1 MKTKEFISKA
11 KGLGWGINKTASNI
25 ELIELINPAKSVMAS
40 VSEVIRNLFET
51 NYHNTVVVDDE
62 TLDLIVAYARTPI
75 EERKEPEKKYFVK
88 VLPGEYGY
96 LYLKRINSC
105 EDSSKYYSTTAKL
118 HNATNVKAT
127 FTTKELADMRE
138 QEDLAIDWSR
148 VFLELD
154 V

>member
-11 KGLGWGINKTASNI
+11 NDLGWGVNKTTSTI
-25 ELIELINPAKSVMAS
+25 ELIQPITTNYVMAS
-40 VSEVIRNLFET
+40 ISETSRNVFEL
-51 NYHNTVVVDDE
+51 NAPVGDK
-62 TLDLIVAYARTPI
+62 TLDLIVAYAKTPL
-75 EERKEPEKKYFVK
+75 EERKETERKYFVK

-96 LYLKRINSC
+96 LYLKRVNSC

-127 FTTKELADMRE
+127 FTKKELSDMRKE
-138 QEDLAIDWSR
+138 PGFAIDWDE
-148 VFLELD
+148 VWLEPE